1 MDTTQ
6 TRLRWFGQQYPS
18 TDTVGIHQA
27 LTELDQPCFI
37 VQTPHGIGAVAGG
50 RAVPASRG
58 AAAGEGLPLLA
69 AVAPLPPGRLGS
81 PAFQAAHG
89 VAHSYHAGAMAGGI
103 ASADLVV
110 ALAREGFL
118 ASYGAAGLLP
128 ETIDKALIRFR
139 AEIPGLPYAV
149 NLIHSPSE
157 PRLEREAVE
166 LFLRHGVT
174 CVEASAFMDLSA
186 PVVRYRLSGLRRDP
200 SGRVVAG
207 HRLIAKV
214 SRTETAERFMR
225 PAPAVMVSSLLEQGL
240 ITAEQAELARHV
252 PMADDITVEADSGGH
267 TDRRPLPA
275 LLPSILRL
283 RDVVQHEHRYATPI
297 RIGAGGGLGTPAA
310 LAAAFAMGAAY
321 VVTGSVNQS
330 CVESGTSKA
339 AKALLAEAGIADCE
353 MAPAADM
360 FEMGVE
366 LQVLKKGTLFPM
378 RAKRLFEL
386 YKAYDG
392 IEALP
397 ETERVRLETQIFRRP
412 LEEVWQECVGYFER
426 RDPDQLARAAG
437 SPKRRMALVF
447 RWYLGMSSR
456 WATIGEP
463 ERAMDY
469 QIWCGPAMGS
479 FNDWVTA
486 SYLKAPGNRRV
497 ADVAHHLMRG
507 AAFHTRVMQLRLAGV
522 QIPAAAADYRP
533 APLETSHL
541 DLLEGVA

>member
-1 MDTTQ
+1 MDTPH

-18 TDTVGIHQA
+18 TDPVGIHQA
-27 LTELDQPCFI
+27 LTVLERPCFI
-37 VQTPHGIGAVAGG
+37 VQTPQGVGAVAGG
-50 RAVPASRG
+50 D
-58 AAAGEGLPLLA
+58 AAPGGPGQGLPLLA
-69 AVAPLPPGRLGS
+69 AVAPLPPERLGA
-81 PAFQAAHG
+81 PTFQTAHG
-89 VAHSYHAGAMAGGI
+89 VKYSYHAGAMAGGI
-103 ASADLVV
+103 ASAELVV

-128 ETIDKALIRFR
+128 ETIDKALTTFR
-139 AEIPGLPYAV
+139 SAIPGLPYAV

-166 LFLRHGVT
+166 LFLRHGVS
-174 CVEASAFMDLSA
+174 CVEASAFMDLS
-186 PVVRYRLSGLRRDP
+186 PSVVRYRLSGLRRDP

-207 HRLIAKV
+207 HRLIAKI

-225 PAPAVMVSSLLEQGL
+225 PAPAVMVSALLEQGL
-240 ITAEQAELARHV
+240 ITAQQAELARYM

-283 RDVVQHEHRYATPI
+283 RDTVQHEHRYPTAI
-297 RIGAGGGLGTPAA
+297 RVGAAGGLGTPAA
-310 LAAAFAMGAAY
+310 VAAAFAMGAAY

-330 CVESGTSKA
+330 CVESGASKA

-378 RAKRLFEL
+378 RAKRLYEL

-412 LEEVWQECVGYFER
+412 LADVWQECVGYFQR
-426 RDPDQLARAAG
+426 RDPDQLARAEG
-437 SPKRRMALVF
+437 NPKRRMALVF

-456 WATIGEP
+456 WATTGDP

-507 AAFHTRVMQLRLAGV
+507 AAFHTRLTQLRLAGV
-522 QIPAAAADYRP
+522 QIPAAACDYRP
-533 APLETSHL
+533 VPLEATPHL